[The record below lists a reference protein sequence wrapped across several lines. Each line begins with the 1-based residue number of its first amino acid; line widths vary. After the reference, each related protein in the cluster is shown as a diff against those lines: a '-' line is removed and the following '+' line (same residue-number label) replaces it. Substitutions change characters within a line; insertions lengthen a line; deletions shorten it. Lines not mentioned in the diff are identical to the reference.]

1 MASSLKDAHTN
12 SAEYKKFVIA
22 TTSAS
27 AGSLPRV
34 LPAGEDGP
42 PACTVI
48 EHHSLGVGVTDVAA
62 SAAFYAKLG
71 MIPVHVERSADCDDD
86 GGAGSAADGGNTILR
101 LSAPGGLLLDLVPAT
116 AGAPPPSDATAALG
130 GAPAPENVLMDVAGW
145 KPPGHTHACWRVP
158 SVPAVK
164 TFLAE
169 QGIPLSGTRSTL
181 AVFVRDPDRTTL
193 EFERNDGVDEP
204 DAFTGASAIGYG
216 RALDHV
222 GVRVRAPFDRHLR
235 WWARMMGFNALV
247 HSYEPNPD
255 PLKNFAP

>member
-1 MASSLKDAHTN
+1 MESSLTYSD
-12 SAEYKKFVIA
+12 SAEYKKMVIA
-22 TTSAS
+22 TTSAR
-27 AGSLPRV
+27 APSLPRV

-42 PACTVI
+42 PACTVV
-48 EHHSLGVGVTDVAA
+48 EYHSIGVGVTDVAA

-71 MIPVHVERSADCDDD
+71 MIPVHVETSAECDDD
-86 GGAGSAADGGNTILR
+86 GGAGGSAAADGGNTILR
-101 LSAPGGLLLDLVPAT
+101 LSAPSGLLLDLVPAT
-116 AGAPPPSDATAALG
+116 AGAPPPSDAAAALG

-145 KPPGHTHACWRVP
+145 KPPGHTHASWRVP

-164 TFLAE
+164 TFFAE

-181 AVFVRDPDRTTL
+181 SVFVRDPDRTTL

-204 DAFTGASAIGYG
+204 DAFTGARAIGYG
-216 RALDHV
+216 RTLDHV
-222 GVRVRAPFDRHLR
+222 GVRVRAPFERHLR

-247 HSYEPNPD
+247 HIYEPNPD

>member
-1 MASSLKDAHTN
+1 MESSLTYSN
-12 SAEYKKFVIA
+12 TAEYKKMVIA
-22 TTSAS
+22 GASAS
-27 AGSLPRV
+27 VASLPRV

-42 PACTVI
+42 PACTVV
-48 EHHSLGVGVTDVAA
+48 EYHSIGVGVTDVAA

-71 MIPVHVERSADCDDD
+71 MISVHVERSADCDDD
-86 GGAGSAADGGNTILR
+86 GGLR
-101 LSAPGGLLLDLVPAT
+101 LSAPSGLLLDLVPAT
-116 AGAPPPSDATAALG
+116 AGAPPPSDAAAALG

-145 KPPGHTHACWRVP
+145 KPPGHTHASWRVP

-164 TFLAE
+164 TFFAE

-181 AVFVRDPDRTTL
+181 SVFVRDPDRTTL

-216 RALDHV
+216 RTLDHV
-222 GVRVRAPFDRHLR
+222 GVRVRAPFERHLR

-247 HSYEPNPD
+247 HIYEPNPD